1 MIFNQQNNKIF
12 NDIFNDIFQNH
23 YFCDNKIMIAIIKIM
38 IAIIK
43 IMIAIIISENII
55 CYH

>member
-1 MIFNQQNNKIF
+1 MIFHQQNEKIF
-12 NDIFNDIFQNH
+12 NDSFNDIFQKN
-23 YFCDNKIMIAIIKIM
+23 IIFLRQQKM

-55 CYH
+55 RYH